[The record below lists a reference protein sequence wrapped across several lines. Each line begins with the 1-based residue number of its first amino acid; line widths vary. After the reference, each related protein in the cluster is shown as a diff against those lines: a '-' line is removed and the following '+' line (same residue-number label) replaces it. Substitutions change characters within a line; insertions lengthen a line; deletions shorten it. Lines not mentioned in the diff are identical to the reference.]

1 MTRALLA
8 ARRARRAGRAATGRR
23 RSRGAVL
30 VEFALVAPLLLIL
43 LFGIIEFGFAFV
55 QWLDVRHGARE
66 TARLVAVNYRPSTAE
81 GSAQAQE
88 ILAEGCARMDDGG
101 EGSTITIQVPAG
113 QPGDPGQVGQRLE
126 VRVDHELQGLTG
138 FFPGIAGRDVSSEV
152 VIRAEVDATW
162 AAGFDVPET
171 RVCP

>member
-1 MTRALLA
+1 MGAIGTTSR
-8 ARRARRAGRAATGRR
+8 RRAGRPAEV

-55 QWLDVRHGARE
+55 QSMDVRHGARE
-66 TARLVAVNYRPSTAE
+66 TARLVAVNYKPTSAE

-88 ILAEGCARMDDGG
+88 ILAEGCARMDDDG
-101 EGSTITIQVPAG
+101 EGSSIEMVVPGGQAG
-113 QPGDPGQVGQRLE
+113 NPGEVGQRIEVTVHRELE
-126 VRVDHELQGLTG
+126 GLTG
-138 FFPGIAGRDVSSEV
+138 FFPFIAGRDVSSDV
-152 VIRAEVDATW
+152 VIRSEVDATW
-162 AAGFDVPET
+162 TTSFDVPVT

>member
-1 MTRALLA
+1 VINSALD
-8 ARRARRAGRAATGRR
+8 ARRRTRGHDDGRRR

-30 VEFALVAPLLLIL
+30 VEFALVAPVLLIL

-66 TARLVAVNYRPSTAE
+66 TARLVAVNYKPTAAE
-81 GSAQAQE
+81 GSIQAQE

-101 EGSTITIQVPAG
+101 EGSSITIVVPSG
-113 QPGDPGQVGQRLE
+113 QTGDPGEVGQRLE
-126 VRVDHELQGLTG
+126 ITVNRQLEGLTG
-138 FFPGIAGRDVSSEV
+138 FFPGIDGRDVSSEV

-162 AAGFDVPET
+162 TGGYGVTET

>member
-1 MTRALLA
+1 VIGSVLA
-8 ARRARRAGRAATGRR
+8 ARVRSRDRRHGG
-23 RSRGAVL
+23 RGAVL
-30 VEFALVAPLLLIL
+30 VEFALVAPLLLVL

-66 TARLVAVNYRPSTAE
+66 TARLVAVNYKPTAAE

-101 EGSTITIQVPAG
+101 EGSILTIVVPPG
-113 QPGDPGQVGQRLE
+113 QPGAPGEVGQRLE
-126 VRVDHELQGLTG
+126 VRVDRQLDGLTG
-138 FFPGIAGRDVSSEV
+138 FFPGVEGRDVSSEV

-162 AAGFDVPET
+162 TSGYGVTESRA
-171 RVCP
+171 CP